1 MTVATQRVA
10 AHLRGAI
17 LGGLIG
23 PGERVRQEDIAQQ
36 LGASRLPVRE
46 ALGLFNYANV
56 VASNSSMALNALTVN
71 SVAVSGATQ
80 TIGVFQS

>member
-1 MTVATQRVA
+1 VGHGTPAAAGVPPLRSRKEVTQMTHVTLEELAYELSET
-10 AHLRGAI
+10 
-17 LGGLIG
+17 
-23 PGERVRQEDIAQQ
+23 
-36 LGASRLPVRE
+36 LPARE

-56 VASNSSMALNALTVN
+56 VASNSSMALNAVTVN

>member
-1 MTVATQRVA
+1 MTHVTIEE
-10 AHLRGAI
+10 LSFE
-17 LGGLIG
+17 LS
-23 PGERVRQEDIAQQ
+23 ET
-36 LGASRLPVRE
+36 LPARE

-80 TIGVFQS
+80 TIGAYAPGFASSVVARLATGQGCG

>member
-1 MTVATQRVA
+1 MGVQPQQTATD
-10 AHLRGAI
+10 
-17 LGGLIG
+17 
-23 PGERVRQEDIAQQ
+23 E
-36 LGASRLPVRE
+36 ASAELSETLPARE

>member
-1 MTVATQRVA
+1 MTHVTIEELAFELSET
-10 AHLRGAI
+10 
-17 LGGLIG
+17 
-23 PGERVRQEDIAQQ
+23 
-36 LGASRLPVRE
+36 LPARE

-80 TIGVFQS
+80 TIGVFQSLSPS